1 MTLVPRLWSLLAR
14 PLPAWWTAETRLSV
28 PPDDRWFIAASWL
41 ALVGVC
47 AGLGLLRWMG
57 LI

>member
-1 MTLVPRLWSLLAR
+1 MTDHV
-14 PLPAWWTAETRLSV
+14 
-28 PPDDRWFIAASWL
+28 FIAASWL
-41 ALVGVC
+41 GLVVVC